1 MKKIRF
7 TKKELLTLGL
17 MLALAAF
24 VCMVLLIA
32 PPGSPRAKWLPKC
45 MVYQNTGLYCPGC
58 GCTRALSALLHGD
71 LKASLHNNLLLIPA
85 SLLAA
90 ILIVKPGITLRRP
103 VAIAVVVIIVAFTVL
118 RNIPCAPFTALAPIP
133 LP

>member
-85 SLLAA
+85 SLTAA

-103 VAIAVVVIIVAFTVL
+103 VAIAIVVIIVAFTVL

>member
-17 MLALAAF
+17 LLGLGAAVCVILLA
-24 VCMVLLIA
+24 A

-58 GCTRALSALLHGD
+58 GCTRALSALLRGD
-71 LKASLHNNLLLIPA
+71 LKASLHNNLLLIPG

-90 ILIVKPGITLRRP
+90 LLVVKPQISLRRP
-103 VAIAVVVIIVAFTVL
+103 VAIAIVAIIVAFTVL